1 MISIDKTESNRWL
14 QLWIVSSAAFLSV
27 IDIFIVNVALPSIQG
42 GLHSTDGDLQLVI
55 AAYLTGY
62 AAFLITGGRLG
73 DYLGK
78 KRVFV
83 AGMLLFTLLSCC
95 CGLAQT
101 AGQLNAFRFLQG
113 VSAALMVPQ
122 SIAYIHLLFPLHE
135 ARIKALGVYGSIAG
149 TASVIGQLL
158 GGIIPDMH
166 FLMDGWRWIFLINL
180 PVGLIAAWLAV
191 KYLHETPRVG
201 ESRFD
206 RSGVVLLT
214 VMLVCLI
221 YPLIRGRE
229 LGWPVWA
236 VAMLVGSLVLL
247 VVFILDQR
255 RKGLLQQAPLIDLQ
269 LFGFRD
275 FNVGLGAVLFYFM
288 VQDSY
293 FLINA
298 VLLQNGLGF
307 SSSLTGLLFAAQ
319 GIGYVV
325 AAVSSIRLVKAYG
338 RKVLIAGV
346 LLMAVCLY
354 GHIRLFRGDVHVS
367 AGTCLLLFLYGMG
380 CGSVLP
386 SLLTLSMRS
395 IPPAF
400 AGAASGTY
408 TTFQQTAVAL
418 GVGVSG
424 GIFFGLLQGTS
435 QAAGYEHAYAV
446 ATWVNIGFLLVT
458 AGLLYLLP
466 EKAEG

>member
-1 MISIDKTESNRWL
+1 MISIVQSENNRWW
-14 QLWIVSSAAFLSV
+14 QLWIVSAAAFLSV
-27 IDIFIVNVALPSIQG
+27 IDIFIVNVALPSIQA
-42 GLHSTDGDLQLVI
+42 GLHSTEADLQLVI
-55 AAYLTGY
+55 AAYLIGY

-83 AGMLLFTLLSCC
+83 AGMISFTVMSCC

-101 AGQLNAFRFLQG
+101 AGQLNSFRFLQG
-113 VSAALMVPQ
+113 VCAAFMVPQ
-122 SIAYIHLLFPLHE
+122 SIAYIHLLFPEHE
-135 ARIKALGVYGSIAG
+135 ERIKALGIYGSIAG

-158 GGIIPDMH
+158 GGLIPDVH

-180 PVGLIAAWLAV
+180 PIGILATWFAV
-191 KYLHETPRVG
+191 KFLHETPLVSQ
-201 ESRFD
+201 SRFD
-206 RSGVVLLT
+206 VSGVLLLT
-214 VMLVCLI
+214 ATLIFLI

-229 LGWPVWA
+229 LGWPLWA
-236 VAMLVGSLVLL
+236 VCMLLAALVMLVL
-247 VVFILDQR
+247 FIRDQR
-255 RKGLLQQAPLIDLQ
+255 HKGLRNQEPLIDLR

-275 FNVGLGAVLFYFM
+275 FNIGLLAVLFYFM

-325 AAVSSIRLVKAYG
+325 AAVSSIRLVKLYG
-338 RKVLIAGV
+338 RKVLMAGV
-346 LLMAVCLY
+346 LLMAVTLFL
-354 GHIRLFRGDVHVS
+354 HIKFFQGDVIAS
-367 AGTCLLLFLYGMG
+367 SKIYLLLFVYGMG

-386 SLLTLSMRS
+386 SLLTLSIRS

-418 GVGVSG
+418 GIGVSG
-424 GIFFGLLQGTS
+424 GVFFRLLEGEHSVT
-435 QAAGYEHAYAV
+435 AYIHAYHW
-446 ATWVNIGFLLVT
+446 ATWLNIVFLVVT
-458 AGLLYLLP
+458 AVLLYFLP
-466 EKAEG
+466 KK